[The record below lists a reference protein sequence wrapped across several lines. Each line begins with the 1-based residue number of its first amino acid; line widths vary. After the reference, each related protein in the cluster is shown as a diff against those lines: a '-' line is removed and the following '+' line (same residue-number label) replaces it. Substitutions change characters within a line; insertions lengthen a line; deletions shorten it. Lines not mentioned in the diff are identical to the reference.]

1 MKKTQ
6 NKLVFVNGCRIQ
18 SCNAINLGILVLRL
32 GWKRIVY
39 IEHYDGFNLFSSS
52 NKLLERGR
60 NWSREDIQKIFSLS
74 PQQLRT
80 LCNMNY

>member
-32 GWKRIVY
+32 GWRRIVY
-39 IEHYDGFNLFSSS
+39 IEHYDGFNFFSSS
-52 NKLLERGR
+52 NKLLEREIGSTGPERTYR
-60 NWSREDIQKIFSLS
+60 NSLVFLHS
-74 PQQLRT
+74 SLVPYAT
-80 LCNMNY
+80 